1 MADRSERLVAGQL
14 ADVKESLDSMRET
27 MGKRAPPQV
36 TIHVPEQ
43 PVNVRVPENVPP
55 NIHLNFEA
63 AQPTQVK
70 FDVPQLPPPIVKV
83 DAPVVNVLPPEPR
96 IYDVEIT
103 SRDSAGF
110 IKSFRITPA

>member
-1 MADRSERLVAGQL
+1 MSERLVAGQIK
-14 ADVKESLDSMRET
+14 DVAEALDSMRET

-70 FDVPQLPPPIVKV
+70 FDVPQLPPPVVKV
-83 DAPVVNVLPPEPR
+83 DAPIINIEPPQAR
-96 IYDVEIT
+96 SYDVVVTE
-103 SRDSAGF
+103 RDAAGF
-110 IKSFRITPA
+110 IKSFKITPA